1 MNKERIGENAG
12 IVWRVLHNNRCSW
25 EELVKATELN
35 PLEAGWRGKTRFAS
49 HRNGASCTSR
59 CIMNVIIDSAPPKYT
74 IRGRRSNMLKCIN
87 GLSP

>member
-35 PLEAGWRGKTRFAS
+35 PLRQPRRRVFRKT
-49 HRNGASCTSR
+49 G
-59 CIMNVIIDSAPPKYT
+59 
-74 IRGRRSNMLKCIN
+74 
-87 GLSP
+87 